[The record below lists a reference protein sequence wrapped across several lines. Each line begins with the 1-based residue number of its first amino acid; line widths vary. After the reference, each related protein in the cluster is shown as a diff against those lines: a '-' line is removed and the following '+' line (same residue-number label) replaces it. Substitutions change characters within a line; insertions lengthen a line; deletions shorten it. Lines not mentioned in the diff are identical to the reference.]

1 MKKVFDMALNR
12 MFDVEKYLGKK
23 TEKFMETT
31 KFIALVSVI
40 PAVILAIATYVGYGT
55 ILGTIAL
62 PELALAGYIEMAAAT
77 VLIGTIIS
85 AILFLV
91 IGAIV
96 IYIFAMLLGGKG
108 KYDDSVAALAAALNP
123 VLLLGWI
130 PFINIIAI
138 VFSPAVLVYG
148 VAKKHRL
155 SMFKAAIAIAIPSI
169 IIALIGAYVATV
181 TIPAMVQS
189 FIPGF
194 VG

>member
-1 MKKVFDMALNR
+1 MKKVFDMALNT
-12 MFDVEKYLGKK
+12 MFNVEKYIDKK
-23 TEKFMETT
+23 TANMMETV

-40 PAVILAIATYVGYGT
+40 PAVILAIATYLGYGGF
-55 ILGTIAL
+55 LGALAL
-62 PELALAGYIEMAAAT
+62 PSIAALDVGMAAAT

-108 KYDDSVAALAAALNP
+108 KYDDSLAALAASLNP

-148 VAKKHRL
+148 VAKKHKL
-155 SMFKAAIAIAIPSI
+155 PMFKAAVAIAIPSI
-169 IIALIGAYVATV
+169 ILALLGAYVASVTV
-181 TIPAMVQS
+181 PAMVQS